1 MIILSN
7 IDTYDRP
14 QSGERLVLPELE
26 GLFDQ
31 VVESCVVGQRKP
43 EPGIYSLALDRLGV
57 QPGEAV
63 SSALLCTGLH

>member
-1 MIILSN
+1 M
-7 IDTYDRP
+7 
-14 QSGERLVLPELE
+14 LPELE
-26 GLFDQ
+26 GLFHQ

-63 SSALLCTGLH
+63 SSVLLCTGLH